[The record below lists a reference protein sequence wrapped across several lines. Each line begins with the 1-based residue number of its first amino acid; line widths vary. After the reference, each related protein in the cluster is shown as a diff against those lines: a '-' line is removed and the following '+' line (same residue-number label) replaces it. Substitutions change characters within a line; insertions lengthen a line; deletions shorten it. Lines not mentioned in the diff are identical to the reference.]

1 MSLPVLLDT
10 KYLLLSYTIWEYAV
24 ITVLWCTT
32 ELMFPFICRYVPVVG
47 LVPLGYK
54 YRALGCR
61 TYLYTSTSLVSGR
74 RYNMIVGCFYM
85 SISMIWYEYC
95 LMCPDSRR
103 GRLHGCL
110 AMLRGLPHPP
120 AQPQC
125 LFWLLPF
132 SHQISPPPLSHQH
145 LHFGFSLSGVPYF
158 KVHTMWCCHAGWV
171 LRVVVRPLQSA
182 SAWPGLDHRVY
193 IRMMRQLRHAGKK
206 TAQPCSFILHTYT
219 SHCTV
224 WKDIRLAH
232 TVA

>member
-1 MSLPVLLDT
+1 MSLLFCRFFPHMSLPVLLDT

-32 ELMFPFICRYVPVVG
+32 ELMFPFICRSVPVVG

-85 SISMIWYEYC
+85 SISMIGSEYC

-103 GRLHGCL
+103 GRLHGRL

-158 KVHTMWCCHAGWV
+158 KVH
-171 LRVVVRPLQSA
+171 A
-182 SAWPGLDHRVY
+182 SARLQRCGAAMLVEFFVSWCGLCNQLVPGRD
-193 IRMMRQLRHAGKK
+193 
-206 TAQPCSFILHTYT
+206 
-219 SHCTV
+219 
-224 WKDIRLAH
+224 
-232 TVA
+232 